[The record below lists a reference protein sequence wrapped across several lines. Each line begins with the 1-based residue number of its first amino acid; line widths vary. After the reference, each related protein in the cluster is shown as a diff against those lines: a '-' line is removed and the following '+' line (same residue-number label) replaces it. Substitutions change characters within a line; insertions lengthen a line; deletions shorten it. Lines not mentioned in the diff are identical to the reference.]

1 MRRKLSR
8 THWAAR
14 LFGVPLPKGHTT
26 EQGLILI
33 QVDGLARTQL
43 EEAASKGKLP
53 FLSRSIR
60 RGRFHLTDF
69 YSGIPSTTP
78 AVQGEIFYGIK
89 AAVPAFQFLN
99 RESGEVFRMFDATA
113 SEAIEQRLKA
123 ENPEPL
129 LDGGHSYSNIFLA
142 GAKGS
147 WYCAQDLSPATI
159 WTKSRPIKWMLL
171 SIVYIVK
178 ILRMIG
184 LALLELVLAL
194 IDCARG
200 LFEKQD
206 LGKELKFVPARIA
219 ICIML
224 REFIRFRVLMDI
236 ERGVRIIHAN
246 FLGYDEQAHRR
257 GPDSAFAHWT
267 LKGIDRAIRDIH
279 RAALR
284 SDYRDYEIVIYSDHG
299 QEHTIPFEA
308 AKGRPLDKAVR
319 EAFSE
324 GELSRYDVWIPG
336 SPKLV
341 GNSSPRWRGGKA
353 DPHPPGGHG
362 DSIVITAMGP
372 LGHLYLP
379 VLPDQNALHQYAKD
393 LVQRAKI
400 PLVILRSEKGSE
412 STRAFNA
419 EGEWELPRE
428 AAAVLGKDHPFLH
441 QAANDLLALSQH
453 PNGGDFIISGWSLTE
468 PPITFPL
475 ENGSHGGPGREE
487 TRGFILLPDPFPHP
501 PAPLPGEPEFV
512 RGKDLHQ
519 MAKEFLGGRR
529 AFRKHPKHSRA
540 DRTTLRVMTYNIH
553 SCVGVDGK
561 LRPERIAR
569 VINQFHP
576 DVIAVQEVDA
586 HRLRSGQHHQAELIA
601 EHLELHHAFHSML
614 EEETEKYG
622 IAIFSRLSFD
632 LKKSGLLTKAD
643 RLRMREARGAIWIT
657 FEPAGAGK
665 PVHLINTHFGLSRD
679 ERNRQVAEILGPEW
693 LGSVPEDEPVI
704 LCGDLNSTRRSVAW
718 QRLSERFNDV
728 QLAIPGSR
736 PRPTFPTMRPLARLD
751 HIFITPHFKV
761 KEVEIPCSPLATV
774 ASDHLPLCVE
784 LEMEV
789 ADD

>member
-8 THWAAR
+8 THWVAQ
-14 LFGVPLPKGHTT
+14 LLGVPLPKGHTT

-43 EEAASKGKLP
+43 EEAAAKGQLP
-53 FLSRSIR
+53 FISRSIR
-60 RGRFHLTDF
+60 RGRFHLSDF

-99 RESGEVFRMFDATA
+99 RKTGEIFRMFDATA
-113 SEAIEQRLKA
+113 SEAIERELA
-123 ENPEPL
+123 SRNPDPL
-129 LDGGHSYSNIFLA
+129 LKGGHSYSNIFLA

-147 WYCAQDLSPATI
+147 WYCAQDLSPSTI
-159 WTKSRPIKWMLL
+159 WMKSRPIKWLFL
-171 SIVYIVK
+171 SVVYIIK
-178 ILRMIG
+178 ILRILG
-184 LALLELVLAL
+184 LALLELFLAI

-200 LFEKQD
+200 LFERQD
-206 LGKELKFVPARIA
+206 LGKELKFVPARVA
-219 ICIML
+219 ICIVL
-224 REFIRFRVLMDI
+224 REFIRFRVLLDI

-257 GPDSAFAHWT
+257 GPNSAFAHWT

-299 QEHTIPFEA
+299 QEHTVPFET
-308 AKGRPLDKAVR
+308 AKGRPLDEAIR
-319 EAFSE
+319 DAFSE
-324 GELSRYDVWIPG
+324 GVLANYDVWTPG
-336 SPKLV
+336 GSKLV
-341 GNSSPRWRGGKA
+341 GNSLTRWRAGKA
-353 DPHPPGGHG
+353 DPHPPEGHS
-362 DSIVITAMGP
+362 DNIVITAMGP
-372 LGHLYLP
+372 LGHIYLP
-379 VLPDQNALHQYAKD
+379 TSLEPEARLHYAKA
-393 LVQRAKI
+393 LVQKAHI
-400 PLVILRSEKGSE
+400 PLVMLRATDGEE

-419 EGEWELPRE
+419 QGEWELPRQ
-428 AAAVLGKDHPFLH
+428 AAEVLGKDHPFLT
-441 QAANDLLALSQH
+441 QAAKDLFALSQH
-453 PNGGDFIISGWSLTE
+453 PNAGDFIISGWSAAK
-468 PPITFPL
+468 PSITFPL
-475 ENGSHGGPGREE
+475 ENGSHGGPGSEE

-501 PAPLPGEPEFV
+501 PTALPGEPEFV
-512 RGKDLHQ
+512 RGKDLHE

-529 AFRKHPKHSRA
+529 TFRRHPKHSRA

-586 HRLRSGQHHQAELIA
+586 HRLRSGQHHQAEMIA

-622 IAIFSRLSFD
+622 IAVFSRHPFELR
-632 LKKSGLLTKAD
+632 KSGLLTGAD
-643 RLRMREARGAIWIT
+643 RLRLREARGAIWIT
-657 FEPAGAGK
+657 FQPPGAEK

-679 ERNRQVAEILGPEW
+679 ERNRQTAEILGPNW
-693 LGSVPEDEPVI
+693 LGPVPPDEPII

-718 QRLSERFNDV
+718 RRLSERFDDV
-728 QLAIPGSR
+728 QLLIPGRR
-736 PRPTFPTMRPLARLD
+736 PQPTFPTMRPLARLD
-751 HIFITPHFKV
+751 HIFVTPHFKV
-761 KEVEIPCSPLATV
+761 KEVEVPCSPLATI

-784 LEMEV
+784 LELEV

>member
-8 THWAAR
+8 THWVAH
-14 LFGVPLPKGHTT
+14 LLGIPLPKGHTT

-33 QVDGLARTQL
+33 QVDGLARSQL
-43 EEAASKGKLP
+43 EKAAAEGKLP

-60 RGRFHLTDF
+60 RGRFHLSDF

-99 RESGEVFRMFDATA
+99 RKTGGIFRMFDAEA
-113 SEAIEQRLKA
+113 SSTIERELA
-123 ENPEPL
+123 SRNPEPL
-129 LDGGHSYSNIFLA
+129 LGGGHSYSNIFLA

-147 WYCAQDLSPATI
+147 WYCAQDLSPSTI
-159 WTKSRPIKWMLL
+159 WMKSRPVKWLFL
-171 SIVYIVK
+171 SVVYIVK
-178 ILRMIG
+178 ILRILG
-184 LALLELVLAL
+184 LALLELLLAL

-206 LGKELKFVPARIA
+206 LGKELKFVPARVA
-219 ICIML
+219 ICVVL
-224 REFIRFRVLMDI
+224 REFIRFRVLLDI

-284 SDYRDYEIVIYSDHG
+284 SDYRDYEVVIYSDHG
-299 QEHTIPFEA
+299 QERTVSFETANDRPIEA
-308 AKGRPLDKAVR
+308 AVR
-319 EAFSE
+319 DAFSE
-324 GELSRYDVWIPG
+324 GILASYDVWIPG

-341 GNSSPRWRGGKA
+341 GNSFTRWRGGKA
-353 DPHPPGGHG
+353 DPYPPGNHT

-372 LGHLYLP
+372 LGHIYLP
-379 VLPDQNALHQYAKD
+379 TSLELETRRLYARALVQNAH
-393 LVQRAKI
+393 I
-400 PLVILRSEKGSE
+400 PLVILRSENGEE
-412 STRAFNA
+412 STLAFNA
-419 EGEWELPRE
+419 QGEWELPRQ
-428 AAAVLGKDHPFLH
+428 AAEILGKNHPYLN
-441 QAANDLLALSQH
+441 QAAKDLLTLSQH
-453 PNGGDFIISGWSLTE
+453 ANAGDFLISGWSTAN

-475 ENGSHGGPGREE
+475 ENGAHGGPGSEE

-501 PAPLPGEPEFV
+501 PVPLPGEPEFV
-512 RGKDLHQ
+512 RGSDLHE
-519 MAKEFLGGRR
+519 MAKEFLRGRR
-529 AFRKHPKHSRA
+529 TFRKHPSHSRA

-586 HRLRSGQHHQAELIA
+586 HRLRSGQHHQAEVIA

-622 IAIFSRLSFD
+622 IAVFSRHPFELR
-632 LKKSGLLTKAD
+632 KSGLLTEAD
-643 RLRMREARGAIWIT
+643 HLRLREARGAIWIT
-657 FEPAGAGK
+657 FHPPGAET
-665 PVHLINTHFGLSRD
+665 PVHLINTHFGLSRE
-679 ERNRQVAEILGPEW
+679 ERNRQAAEILSPKW
-693 LGSVPEDEPVI
+693 LGSIPEDEPVI
-704 LCGDLNSTRRSVAW
+704 LCGDLNSTQKSVAW
-718 QRLSERFNDV
+718 RRLSERFDDV
-728 QLAIPGSR
+728 QLLAPGHR
-736 PRPTFPTMRPLARLD
+736 PRPTFPTFRPLARLD

-761 KEVEIPCSPLATV
+761 KEIEIPLSPLAAV

-784 LEMEV
+784 LELEV
-789 ADD
+789 RDD